1 MVSGRTVLDDRWES
15 EADLI
20 AALKAGDAQA
30 FNALVETLHAPLVRM
45 ANVYINRTMAEDAVQ
60 DAWLAVVRSIGKFE
74 GRASIRTWV
83 IRVVLNRVRTLA
95 RGQLDTVPYAT
106 AGSETVGHPSV
117 DSARLAHHDL
127 GAHYWCDVPGRWDLL
142 PEDRLMSAEV
152 RAVVLDGMRKLPKA
166 QREVVSMRDI
176 EGLSSEETCEALGI
190 SAANQRVLLHRG
202 RAVLRTILAV
212 LRTILEEY
220 LHEY

>member
-1 MVSGRTVLDDRWES
+1 MRVRARTVADDRWES

-45 ANVYINRTMAEDAVQ
+45 ASVYVNRTTAEDAVQ
-60 DAWLAVVRSIGKFE
+60 DAWLSVVRSIGKFE

-95 RGQLDTVPYAT
+95 RRQPDTVPYAT
-106 AGSETVGHPSV
+106 AGPEIDGRPSV
-117 DSARLAHHDL
+117 DPARMVHHDL
-127 GAHYWCDVPGRWDLL
+127 GAHHWRDVPGRWDLL
-142 PEDRLMSAEV
+142 PEERLMSAEV
-152 RAVVLDGMRKLPKA
+152 HAVVLDGMRKLPSA

-176 EGLSSEETCEALGI
+176 EGLSSEETLVC
-190 SAANQRVLLHRG
+190 R
-202 RAVLRTILAV
+202 
-212 LRTILEEY
+212 
-220 LHEY
+220 

>member
-1 MVSGRTVLDDRWES
+1 MRVSARTVLDDRWES

-30 FNALVETLHAPLVRM
+30 FSALVETLHAPLVRM
-45 ANVYINRTMAEDAVQ
+45 ASVYVNRTTAEDAVQ
-60 DAWLAVVRSIGKFE
+60 DAWLSVVRSIGKFE

-95 RGQLDTVPYAT
+95 RTQPDTVPYAT
-106 AGSETVGHPSV
+106 AGPETDGRPSV
-117 DSARLAHHDL
+117 DPARMVHPDL
-127 GAHYWCDVPGRWDLL
+127 GAHYWRDVPGRWDLL
-142 PEDRLMSAEV
+142 PEERLMSAEV
-152 RAVVLDGMRKLPKA
+152 HAVVLDGMRKLPSA

-202 RAVLRTILAV
+202 RAVLRTIL
-212 LRTILEEY
+212 EEY